1 MDVERESGEAVQLSR
16 AECESLGEEI
26 AGFATRANVALHA
39 MLTRLRRFDAA
50 SGWGHQGFLSCAHWL
65 AWRVHI
71 GTKTAREHVRV
82 ARALGEFGLID
93 AAFGRGELS
102 YSKVRAITRV
112 ANERNE
118 QELIDLALVMTA
130 GQLAKLLRSYQLCIE
145 QASAEA
151 SGTRV
156 RRRKVA
162 ISQLEDGMVRI
173 EAVLPA
179 EEAAVVKCALE
190 SAMESAAGEASAEDF
205 GGRQADA
212 LVDMAQGYL
221 QARPRTLGSAYE
233 LVVVTTPEQLEG
245 SQDGIGGFLR
255 DGTPLPLRVA
265 QTLAAGGARVDVTAG
280 EEGEVLDV
288 GRRTRSIPSA
298 ISRALWLR
306 DSGCRVPGCNRKRH
320 VHAHHIQPWA
330 EGGPTKLS
338 NLVLICSTHHRLI
351 HEGRLQVE
359 GADQDSA
366 RFTFLDEL
374 GRALPRVPV
383 MAAYERDDFADWVTA
398 KVSEPRWDGSRLRLG
413 EAVSAMLASP
423 GFSPARG

>member
-1 MDVERESGEAVQLSR
+1 MDQDRISR
-16 AECESLGEEI
+16 TECEALGEEI
-26 AGFATRANVALHA
+26 ASFATRANVALHA
-39 MLTRLRRFDAA
+39 MLSRLRRFDA
-50 SGWGHQGFLSCAHWL
+50 SEGWGHQGFLSCAHWL

-118 QELIDLALVMTA
+118 QELINLALVMTA
-130 GQLAKLLRSYQLCIE
+130 GQLARLLRSYQLCVE

-151 SGTRV
+151 SGQRA

-179 EEAAVVKCALE
+179 EEAAVVKSALE
-190 SAMESAAGEASAEDF
+190 AAMERAPEASAEASTVPTGDDLWA
-205 GGRQADA
+205 RQADA

-221 QARPRTLGSAYE
+221 QHQPRTLGSAYE
-233 LVVVTTPEQLEG
+233 LVVVTTPEQLESG
-245 SQDGIGGFLR
+245 QDGVGGFLR
-255 DGTPLPLRVA
+255 DGTPVPVHVA
-265 QTLAAGGARVDVTAG
+265 QSLAAAGAHVDVSLGEAG
-280 EEGEVLDV
+280 ELLDV
-288 GRRTRSIPSA
+288 GRRTRSIPAA
-298 ISRALWLR
+298 IGRALWLR
-306 DSGCRVPGCNRKRH
+306 DGGCRVPGCTRKRH

-338 NLVLICSTHHRLI
+338 NLVLICSSHHRLI
-351 HEGRLQVE
+351 HEGRPRVG
-359 GADQDSA
+359 GAGRDSA
-366 RFTFLDEL
+366 RFVFLDEL
-374 GRALPRVPV
+374 GRELPRVP
-383 MAAYERDDFADWVTA
+383 A
-398 KVSEPRWDGSRLRLG
+398 LG
-413 EAVSAMLASP
+413 
-423 GFSPARG
+423 GRGRT